1 MPCSKERN
9 LMRGRQK
16 SERKWFRLRNLMRR
30 KVKSKQLKLR
40 NFRCQRCSKE
50 RNLMRRRQKSRQIW
64 ERTTKIEKFQMPSS
78 KIRVSEE
85 PRYFQHMEWWK
96 SCERSNLIDSY
107 DLFDAL
113 DGKPCFSLL
122 TLVLPGKVK
131 WSTGTIQMWKYTLLR
146 ICMANQHNGGNQ

>member
-1 MPCSKERN
+1 MP
-9 LMRGRQK
+9 
-16 SERKWFRLRNLMRR
+16 
-30 KVKSKQLKLR
+30 
-40 NFRCQRCSKE
+40 CSKE

-113 DGKPCFSLL
+113 DGKPCFSPMKITKTQPNQSAIHQSRLRRDFQNRAIHPQL
-122 TLVLPGKVK
+122 SWLRDECDRSGICAILAR
-131 WSTGTIQMWKYTLLR
+131 STDPHAIQRKPEDFGAIR
-146 ICMANQHNGGNQ
+146 NQT